1 VRCTQGKPMTATSKD
16 IAAAIAANRFGLG
29 ARPGELAAVARD
41 PKSWLKKQL
50 KAPPPVLSG
59 DGLKPSSETLA
70 KVIALRRQ
78 VSEERRDKKKE
89 GASDG
94 EDAVAT
100 AFKLAS
106 VYRPVY
112 VDETYARFSHAIA
125 TDRPFLERL
134 TQFWTNHFAVSIDK
148 VAVLG
153 LAGAMEREAIRPRVT
168 GRFADLL
175 SAVEKHPAM
184 LLYLDN
190 PASIG
195 PGSKAA
201 RYVGRRGNG
210 RKADINENLARE
222 ILELHTLGVN
232 GGYTQADVSTFAKA
246 ITGWSIGGQD
256 HGRKLAR
263 LGVDNGT
270 PGEFHFREVFH
281 EPGAKRLLGKTY
293 ADDGLKQGEA
303 ILRDLAL
310 RGETARHVCFKLAR
324 HFIADDPPPAAVNR
338 MMRAWLDTKAHL
350 PAVYEAMIESPEAW
364 ERPFSKF
371 KTPADYIHS
380 SYRALGIPLRD
391 KRRSLQAFD
400 TLGQRNLSPGSPA
413 GWPDTSADWDG
424 SSSLLKR
431 VAWADV
437 VAQRMGDARNAR
449 DLAPQLLGATL
460 ADETARAIGR
470 AESGSQALTLLLA
483 SPEFMRR

>member
-1 VRCTQGKPMTATSKD
+1 MTMTLKD
-16 IAAAIAANRFGLG
+16 TAAAIAANRFGLG
-29 ARPGELAAVARD
+29 ARPGELVTVARD
-41 PKSWLKKQL
+41 PEAWLTKQL
-50 KAPPPVLSG
+50 KGAPPVLAG

-70 KVIALRRQ
+70 KVIELRKE
-78 VSEERRDKKKE
+78 VAAERREKKKD
-89 GASDG
+89 GASDD
-94 EDAVAT
+94 EAQVAT
-100 AFKLAS
+100 ALKLPA

-112 VDETYARFSHAIA
+112 IDETFARFSHSIA
-125 TDRPFLERL
+125 TERPFLERL

-148 VAVLG
+148 IAVLG

-168 GRFADLL
+168 GHFTDLL
-175 SAVEKHPAM
+175 LAVEKHPAM

-195 PGSKAA
+195 PNSRAA
-201 RYVGRRGNG
+201 RFVGRRGSG
-210 RKADINENLARE
+210 RKAGINENLARE

-232 GGYTQADVSTFAKA
+232 GGYTQSDVSTFAQA
-246 ITGWSIGGQD
+246 ISGWSIGGQD
-256 HGRKLAR
+256 SRKLAR

-293 ADDGLKQGEA
+293 SDDGLRQGEA
-303 ILRDLAL
+303 ILRDLAM
-310 RGETARHVCFKLAR
+310 RRETARHVSTKLAR
-324 HFIADDPPPAAVNR
+324 HFIADDPPPAAVDR
-338 MMRAWLDTKAHL
+338 MTRAWLDSKAHL
-350 PAVYEAMIESPEAW
+350 PTVYKALIDSPEAW
-364 ERPFSKF
+364 ERPLAKF
-371 KTPADYIHS
+371 KTPADYIYS

-391 KRRSLQAFD
+391 KRRSLQAFEA
-400 TLGQRNLSPGSPA
+400 LGQRNLMPGSPA
-413 GWPDTSADWDG
+413 GWPDSSADWDG

-460 ADETARAIGR
+460 SDDTAKAIAR

>member
-1 VRCTQGKPMTATSKD
+1 MTAKPEDT
-16 IAAAIAANRFGLG
+16 AAAIAANRFGLG
-29 ARPGELAAVARD
+29 ARPGELAVVARD
-41 PKSWLKKQL
+41 PEGWLTKQL
-50 KAPPPVLSG
+50 KGAPPVLAG
-59 DGLKPSSETLA
+59 EGLKPSSETLA
-70 KVIALRRQ
+70 KVIGLRKE
-78 VSEERRDKKKE
+78 VAAVRRDRKKD
-89 GASDG
+89 GASG
-94 EDAVAT
+94 EQAQVAT
-100 AFKLAS
+100 ALKLPS

-112 VDETYARFSHAIA
+112 LDEAFARFSHSVA
-125 TDRPFLERL
+125 TERPFLERL

-148 VAVLG
+148 VVVLG

-168 GRFADLL
+168 GHFTDLL
-175 SAVEKHPAM
+175 LAVEKHPAM

-195 PGSKAA
+195 PNSRAA
-201 RYVGRRGNG
+201 RLAGRRSSG
-210 RKADINENLARE
+210 RKAGINENLARE

-232 GGYTQADVSTFAKA
+232 GGYTQSDVSTFAQA
-246 ITGWSIGGQD
+246 ISGWSIGGQD
-256 HGRKLAR
+256 SRKLAR

-293 ADDGLKQGEA
+293 SEDGLRQGEA
-303 ILRDLAL
+303 ILRDLAM
-310 RGETARHVCFKLAR
+310 RRETARHVSTKLAR
-324 HFIADDPPPAAVNR
+324 HFIADDPPAAVVDR
-338 MMRAWLDTKAHL
+338 MTRAWLDSKAHL
-350 PAVYEAMIESPEAW
+350 PTVYKAMIDSPEAW
-364 ERPFSKF
+364 EQPLAKF

-391 KRRSLQAFD
+391 KRRALQAFEA
-400 TLGQRNLSPGSPA
+400 LGQRNLMPGSPA
-413 GWPDTSADWDG
+413 GWPDASADWDG

-431 VAWADV
+431 IAWADV

-460 ADETARAIGR
+460 GDDTERAIGR
-470 AESGSQALTLLLA
+470 AESASQALTLLLA